1 MRCDTDT
8 VCGTGDDQNTH
19 LTSYYIEKSSM
30 FYIDNWVEQLNMQC
44 MKGAYIGLIGAMA
57 FAGVAISCFIIPSM
71 GDKYGRLQVFVATIF
86 LQLPLYLLAI
96 FTDNIGVVYFACF
109 YLGMGLIGR
118 FTCGFVL
125 LTESLPKKHQM
136 MGGTISMI
144 GDVVA
149 TLYVTFYLRYISNNV
164 NSLIWVGFSLN
175 IVAFIMTFW
184 IVESPAWLVSVGR
197 KAEAIKKLQF
207 IAKMNGQ
214 KNFHISALRDQTFE
228 TVEKE

>member
-1 MRCDTDT
+1 MC
-8 VCGTGDDQNTH
+8 
-19 LTSYYIEKSSM
+19 
-30 FYIDNWVEQLNMQC
+30 
-44 MKGAYIGLIGAMA
+44 
-57 FAGVAISCFIIPSM
+57 
-71 GDKYGRLQVFVATIF
+71 
-86 LQLPLYLLAI
+86 AI

-175 IVAFIMTFW
+175 IAAFIMTFW

-197 KAEAIKKLQF
+197 NAEAIRKLQF
-207 IAKMNGQ
+207 IAKFNGQ
-214 KNFHISALRDQTFE
+214 KDFHVSALKD
-228 TVEKE
+228 